1 MDKTFSPADIET
13 RWYEE
18 WEARNYFAPGSG
30 EESYCIP
37 IPPPNV
43 TGTLH
48 MGHGFQQA
56 IMDALIR
63 YNRMKGRST
72 LWQVGTD
79 HAGIATQMLVERQ
92 LEAEGVSRHDL
103 GRDQFI
109 NKVWEW
115 KEKSG
120 GTITRQLR
128 RLGAS
133 VDWSRERFTMD
144 PELSEAVKEVFVRLY
159 EEGLIYRGQ
168 RLVNWDPKLHTAIS
182 DLEVVQEEE
191 AGSLWH
197 LRYPIAGSEET
208 VTVATTR
215 PETMLGDTA
224 VAVNPEDERYAH
236 LVGKT
241 ILLPLTNRE
250 IPIIADDY
258 VDAEFGSGC
267 VKITPAH
274 DFNDYAMGERH
285 QLPMINILTADAHLN
300 DDVPEPFRG
309 MDRYEGRQ
317 AVVEAMDALGL
328 LEKVEDHRLKVPR
341 GDRSGVV
348 IEPWLTLQW
357 YVDAKKLAGPAIE
370 AVESGAIE
378 FVPKQW
384 ENTYFAWMRDIQD
397 WCISRQLWWGHRIPA
412 WYDTEDNVYVG
423 KDEATIRS
431 KHSLPDN
438 LVLTQDDD
446 VLDTWFSSALWT
458 FSTLG
463 WPEETEE
470 LAKFHPASVLVT
482 GFDIIFFWVARMIMM
497 SLHLKREV
505 PFKQVYVH
513 GLVRDGEGQKMSKS
527 KGNVLDP
534 IDLIDGIDLETLVNK
549 RTSSMMQPQ
558 QAAKI
563 ENATRKQFPDGIP
576 GYGTDA
582 LRYTFY
588 SLAST
593 GRDIK
598 FDLGRMEG
606 FRNFC
611 NKLWNAA
618 RYVLMNTE
626 SFDPAAPSQ
635 RSEADEWILSRLQT
649 TMTETAGSIEQYRFD
664 HAAQT
669 LYDFVWNEY
678 CDWYLELS
686 KPVLWDDASP
696 NELRQG
702 TLRTLLEV
710 LEAILRLMHPLMPFI
725 TEEIWQNVAPR
736 LGINGDTIMLAEW
749 PEADHKLI
757 NGEAEAE
764 MEWLKSVIVAV
775 RTIRSESNI
784 PPGDEL
790 ALILGNTAADDSAR
804 VTRHTQALAK
814 LAKVASIT
822 IAQSGEEQPPTLSAL
837 AGTIEVM
844 VPMAGVIDV
853 DKELARLAKELD
865 RLTAERGRL
874 AGKLSNDNFVARAP
888 ADVVDKERAKLADIE
903 TSISSV
909 KAQKIK
915 IEELL

>member
-1 MDKTFSPADIET
+1 
-13 RWYEE
+13 
-18 WEARNYFAPGSG
+18 
-30 EESYCIP
+30 
-37 IPPPNV
+37 
-43 TGTLH
+43 
-48 MGHGFQQA
+48 
-56 IMDALIR
+56 
-63 YNRMKGRST
+63 
-72 LWQVGTD
+72 
-79 HAGIATQMLVERQ
+79 
-92 LEAEGVSRHDL
+92 
-103 GRDQFI
+103 
-109 NKVWEW
+109 
-115 KEKSG
+115 
-120 GTITRQLR
+120 
-128 RLGAS
+128 
-133 VDWSRERFTMD
+133 
-144 PELSEAVKEVFVRLY
+144 
-159 EEGLIYRGQ
+159 
-168 RLVNWDPKLHTAIS
+168 
-182 DLEVVQEEE
+182 
-191 AGSLWH
+191 
-197 LRYPIAGSEET
+197 
-208 VTVATTR
+208 
-215 PETMLGDTA
+215 
-224 VAVNPEDERYAH
+224 
-236 LVGKT
+236 
-241 ILLPLTNRE
+241 
-250 IPIIADDY
+250 
-258 VDAEFGSGC
+258 
-267 VKITPAH
+267 
-274 DFNDYAMGERH
+274 
-285 QLPMINILTADAHLN
+285 
-300 DDVPEPFRG
+300 
-309 MDRYEGRQ
+309 
-317 AVVEAMDALGL
+317 
-328 LEKVEDHRLKVPR
+328 
-341 GDRSGVV
+341 
-348 IEPWLTLQW
+348 
-357 YVDAKKLAGPAIE
+357 
-370 AVESGAIE
+370 
-378 FVPKQW
+378 
-384 ENTYFAWMRDIQD
+384 
-397 WCISRQLWWGHRIPA
+397 
-412 WYDTEDNVYVG
+412 
-423 KDEATIRS
+423 
-431 KHSLPDN
+431 
-438 LVLTQDDD
+438 
-446 VLDTWFSSALWT
+446 
-458 FSTLG
+458 
-463 WPEETEE
+463 
-470 LAKFHPASVLVT
+470 
-482 GFDIIFFWVARMIMM
+482 MM

-563 ENATRKQFPDGIP
+563 EKATRKQFPDGIP

-686 KPVLWDDASP
+686 KPVLWDDTSS

-710 LEAILRLMHPLMPFI
+710 LETILRLMHPLMPFI

-736 LGINGDTIMLAEW
+736 LGISGDTIMLAQW
-749 PEADHKLI
+749 PEADHDLI
-757 NGEAEAE
+757 NGDAEAE
-764 MEWLKSVIVAV
+764 MEWLKSIIVAV

-790 ALILGNTAADDSAR
+790 GLILGNTVTEDSAR

-822 IAQSGEEQPPTLSAL
+822 IAKPGEEQPPTLSAL

-865 RLTAERGRL
+865 RLTAEQGRL
-874 AGKLSNDNFVARAP
+874 TGKLSNDNFVARAP

-909 KAQKIK
+909 TAQKSK
-915 IEELL
+915 MEELR